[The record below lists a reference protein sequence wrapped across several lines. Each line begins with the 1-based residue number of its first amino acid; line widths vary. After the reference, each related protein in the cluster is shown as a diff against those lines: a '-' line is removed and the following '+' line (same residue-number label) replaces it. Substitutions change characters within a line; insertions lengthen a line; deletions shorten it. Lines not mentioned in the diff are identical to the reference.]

1 MSWFFA
7 SGGQSIGVSASASV
21 LPMNI
26 QDWSPLG
33 WTGWISLQSR
43 DSLESS
49 PIPQF
54 KSINSSVLN
63 FLYSPTLTSIL
74 TTGKTIAL
82 TRWTFFEVMSLLFN
96 MLSRLIIAFL
106 PKSKCLLILWLLS
119 PSAMILEPP
128 KIVCHCFHCFPI
140 YLPWSNGT
148 GCHDLSFLNVEWV
161 TLKFSVLQL
170 VLLYYMKLV
179 QFCPSVMSDSLWPH
193 ELHHTRLP
201 CPSPIPGACSNSCP
215 SSWWCHPT
223 ISSSVVPYS
232 FCLQSFPALGSFP
245 MSQFFTSG
253 GQSIGVS
260 YI

>member
-1 MSWFFA
+1 MLSHFY
-7 SGGQSIGVSASASV
+7 
-21 LPMNI
+21 
-26 QDWSPLG
+26 D
-33 WTGWISLQSR
+33 
-43 DSLESS
+43 
-49 PIPQF
+49 
-54 KSINSSVLN
+54 
-63 FLYSPTLTSIL
+63 PTLTSIL

-140 YLPWSNGT
+140 YLPWSSGT
-148 GCHDLSFLNVEWV
+148 WCHDLSFLNVEWV

-215 SSWWCHPT
+215 SSGCCQT
-223 ISSSVVPYS
+223 IQKL
-232 FCLQSFPALGSFP
+232 FK
-245 MSQFFTSG
+245 
-253 GQSIGVS
+253 IGHF
-260 YI
+260 